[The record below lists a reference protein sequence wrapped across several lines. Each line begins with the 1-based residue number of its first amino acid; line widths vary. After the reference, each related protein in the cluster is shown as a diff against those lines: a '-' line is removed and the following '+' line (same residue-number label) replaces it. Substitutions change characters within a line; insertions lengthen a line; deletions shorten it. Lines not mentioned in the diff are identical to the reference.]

1 MLRFNVAIKSA
12 IYEPSVYGYNPG
24 NTFQDILKKECNSGL
39 LEEAKTMVTLDGYH
53 ENIVNLQGLLL
64 EGEIHSP
71 KTVNMLCILE
81 RLYLF

>member
-12 IYEPSVYGYNPG
+12 TYESSVYGNNPG
-24 NTFQDILKKECNSGL
+24 NDFHDILKQKCNLGL
-39 LEEAKTMVTLDGYH
+39 LREAKTMATLGGYH
-53 ENIVNLQGLLL
+53 ENIVNLHGLLL

-81 RLYLF
+81 LLYFF